1 MTTSSISHINILFD
15 AEEFSVAKQDRMFVY
30 IWENQDEREASR
42 RQRKPLCKFGEH
54 WVPQGICPV
63 ASCARRVYNSL
74 GQRKDYANVMAKI
87 DLVWIFDATK
97 VAKVE
102 RRFKK
107 NGKIDD
113 VIREKVGHR
122 LDSTGEVHTLSGHD
136 MKIKVANIL
145 NQYGAEL
152 VKVGLSTKQ
161 RQIADE
167 IISEFNSRKRIVLAD
182 LCPRFGKTIW
192 SAAVAVEMEVPLV
205 IIASYVKTV
214 SVSFKSDLAAYKQFS
229 SVVYIDSSDADYKE
243 RIKSALKNRRQLF
256 VYLSLNQGEMRQ
268 ERIDFLFSLKAK
280 RMLIIDEADFGS
292 YKKAQA
298 IPLAKK
304 TTEDKTCKVI
314 VMTGT
319 NADRAARYW
328 EVDKT
333 LSVTYPELLVQKRE
347 TQNA

>member
-1 MTTSSISHINILFD
+1 MTTSLISHINILFD
-15 AEEFSVAKQDRMFVY
+15 AEEFSVAEQDRMFVY

-42 RQRKPLCKFGEH
+42 GRRKPLCKFGEH
-54 WVPQGICPV
+54 WVPKGVCPV
-63 ASCARRVYNSL
+63 AGCARRVYNSL
-74 GQRKDYANVMAKI
+74 GQRKDHARVMKKI
-87 DLVWIFDATK
+87 DLVWIFDVTK
-97 VAKVE
+97 VAKAE
-102 RRFKK
+102 DRFKK

-122 LDSTGEVHTLSGHD
+122 QDSTGEVHTLSGYD

-145 NQYGAEL
+145 SQYGAEL
-152 VKVGLSTKQ
+152 VRVNLSTKQ
-161 RQIADE
+161 RQVADE
-167 IISEFNSRKRIVLAD
+167 IISEFNSRRRVVLAD

-192 SAAVAVEMEVPLV
+192 SAAVAVEMEIPLV

-214 SVSFKSDLAAYKQFS
+214 SASFKSDLAAYKQFS
-229 SVVYIDSSDADYKE
+229 EVVYISSSDIDYKA
-243 RIKSALKNRRQLF
+243 RIKSALKDKRQIF
-256 VYLSLNQGEMRQ
+256 VYLSLNQSEMRQ
-268 ERIDFLFSLKAK
+268 DRIDFLFGLKAK

-298 IPLAKK
+298 IPLAEKAAK
-304 TTEDKTCKVI
+304 DNTCKVI

-328 EVDKT
+328 EVDKV
-333 LSVTYPELLVQKRE
+333 LSVTYPELLIQKRE